1 MKPCCP
7 SIGAILKSIRAY
19 LTKHPKSPA
28 LLVAQH
34 VWGELCPATRD
45 VHVDSW
51 VWIRERMEELAQAGE
66 LRCEGAV
73 WSLAVDTVRR

>member
-19 LTKHPKSPA
+19 LTKHPNSPA

-34 VWGELCPATRD
+34 VWGELCPVTTD

-51 VWIRERMEELAQAGE
+51 MWIREQMEALARQGL
-66 LRCEGAV
+66 LRRDGAV
-73 WSLAVDTVRR
+73 WSLARVES